1 VQTTTALALASEVE
15 APTEEFIFR
24 TLALLGECNPL
35 PATWR
40 TSMYGPVEGDFVP
53 DHRSVL
59 GMESDL
65 LHLMEALRES
75 PNRVLLDCGKE
86 DGPLPATIEPRAL
99 ARKQDLE
106 YVLEYVPVPR
116 ALAPRVPWHPVVPA
130 AYGRTMEHF
139 PLAGGRKWPARTAE
153 ILPMPAT
160 HCEAVF
166 APGPRA
172 DRLLRLWLRPN
183 RKAPAT
189 GSAGSLGPMAQRSAN
204 VRIPSELRGFHESGI
219 FTGPLV
225 VRHVRSRAAV
235 PGWMV
240 SLLTALTIILI
251 STWFLQNSTLRNP
264 FASTAVEASSPSDA
278 AQSAFPTLSK
288 YVEVTGVRVF
298 AGANN
303 SEIRYLVVNHSAAEL
318 PPFQLVVKLRPKR
331 GPAVCSFSAGVQ
343 GMGPNESREMRTT
356 IRREVHSYDLPEWR
370 DLRVETH
377 VTAK

>member
-1 VQTTTALALASEVE
+1 
-15 APTEEFIFR
+15 
-24 TLALLGECNPL
+24 
-35 PATWR
+35 
-40 TSMYGPVEGDFVP
+40 
-53 DHRSVL
+53 
-59 GMESDL
+59 MESDL
-65 LHLMEALRES
+65 LHLLEALRES
-75 PNRVLLDCGKE
+75 PNRVLLDSGQD
-86 DGPLPATIEPRAL
+86 DGPLPATIEPRPL

-106 YVLEYVPVPR
+106 CVLEYVPEPR
-116 ALAPRVPWHPVVPA
+116 SLAPRVPWHPVVPP

-153 ILPMPAT
+153 IPPMPAT

-166 APGPRA
+166 APAARA
-172 DRLLRLWLRPN
+172 DRLLRLWLRPD

-189 GSAGSLGPMAQRSAN
+189 GSAGSIGPMPQGPAN
-204 VRIPSELRGFHESGI
+204 VRIPPDVRGFHESGI

-240 SLLTALTIILI
+240 SLLTALVIILI

-288 YVEVTGVRVF
+288 YVEVTGVRVSP
-298 AGANN
+298 GTN
-303 SEIRYLVVNHSAAEL
+303 SSDIRYVVVNHSAAEL

-331 GPAVCSFSAGVQ
+331 GPAVCSFSATVR
-343 GMGPNESREMRTT
+343 GMGPNESREMQATT
-356 IRREVHSYDLPEWR
+356 HREVHSYDLPEWR